1 MGTDV
6 SDIVCWLPLR
16 SHFAARMQTEKADKT
31 WRLLVKKVVRARA
44 MVGLTDRRVPDVVA
58 VSWARYIGGSKWA
71 KLR

>member
-1 MGTDV
+1 
-6 SDIVCWLPLR
+6 
-16 SHFAARMQTEKADKT
+16 MQTEKADKT

>member
-1 MGTDV
+1 
-6 SDIVCWLPLR
+6 
-16 SHFAARMQTEKADKT
+16 MQTEKADKT

-71 KLR
+71 KLTACSFGWWLMAGAGLF